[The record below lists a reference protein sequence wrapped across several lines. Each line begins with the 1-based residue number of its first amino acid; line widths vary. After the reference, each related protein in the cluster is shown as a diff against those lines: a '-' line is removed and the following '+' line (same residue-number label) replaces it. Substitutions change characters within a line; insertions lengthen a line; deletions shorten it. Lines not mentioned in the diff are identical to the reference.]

1 MPMSSNTLD
10 SKLDSSWR
18 SACRII
24 FGREIG
30 PLAKYQAWLGAS
42 LPRGARR
49 KSHLSGKDVAVAF
62 DAFPSSARFVSS
74 EELQLNRGY
83 GVSVNDMK
91 DVDSLLGALSEKC
104 EYAGNRHLG
113 NSAFVESSD
122 IVLDSQYV
130 RNSTNVEESQY
141 VDSSFMIRKGSK
153 HIFGCGAL
161 GNGEFLI
168 RVTDSYGQKRS
179 LESSMVGTSSDCYF
193 CHNVLGSREMMFSFG
208 QRNKSYC
215 IGNTQLPKEKYLEL
229 KRKILAEVAD
239 ILEKEGSFPSLG
251 ELVPN
256 VKPRAASLALAPE
269 KQVQNMAPIEKGFAT
284 TYNILL
290 KRLPGSIKDYEGWL
304 SARTIG
310 VHEVV
315 TSFGSITHVPD
326 SMPVLKDFPRQRLV
340 TARESFELAKLQ
352 MPQASMTGLEGVL
365 GALGDMA
372 YFTNELSDGQN
383 SNLIACPHAYN
394 VVNAYKGYDGVYA
407 ENVAL
412 SSMALNS
419 KYAYGCHRVLES
431 QFSLKCYN
439 SQYLNRCMELDSCNR
454 CADSYF
460 CHNSEALS
468 ECMFCFNMKGAR
480 HTIGNTAL
488 PKEQYA
494 QVKGALV
501 GQIADELG
509 KSKGLRLSVF
519 GIAGKG

>member
-1 MPMSSNTLD
+1 MNNILERKMD
-10 SKLDSSWR
+10 SAWK

-30 PLAKYQAWLGAS
+30 PLEKYRAWLGKGM
-42 LPRGARR
+42 PRGARR
-49 KSHLSGKDVAVAF
+49 KSHSSGKDVAVAF
-62 DAFPSSARFVSS
+62 DAFPSGARFVSS
-74 EELQLNRGY
+74 DELQLNKGY

-91 DVDSLLGALSEKC
+91 DVDSLLSALSEKC

-130 RNSTNVEESQY
+130 GNSANVEESQY

-179 LESSMVGTSSDCYF
+179 FESSIVGTSSDCYF

-229 KRKILAEVAD
+229 KRKILAEVAG
-239 ILEKEGSFPSLG
+239 ILEKEGSFPALH

-256 VKPRAASLALAPE
+256 APNAASLSLAPE
-269 KQVQNMAPIEKGFAT
+269 KRLQSMAPLEKGFAT

-290 KRLPGSIKDYEGWL
+290 KRQPGSIKEYEKWL
-304 SARTIG
+304 TERTIA
-310 VHEVV
+310 VHEAA
-315 TSFGSITHVPD
+315 TPFGSQTFVPD
-326 SMPVLKDFPRQRLV
+326 SMPVLKDFPKARLV
-340 TARESFELAKLQ
+340 TARESAELSKLQ
-352 MPQASMTGLEGVL
+352 MPQGSMGSLKGVL
-365 GALGDMA
+365 AGLGGIA
-372 YFTNELSDGQN
+372 FFTPELCDGQN
-383 SNLIACPHAYN
+383 ANLIACPHAYN
-394 VVNAYKGYDGVYA
+394 VVNAYKGYDAVYA

-419 KYAYGCHRVLES
+419 KYVYGCRRVLES

-439 SQYLNRCMELDSCNR
+439 SQYLNRCLEMDSCNR
-454 CADSYF
+454 CTDSYF
-460 CHNSEALS
+460 CYNSEALS

-480 HTIGNTAL
+480 NTIGNTAL
-488 PKEQYA
+488 DKEKYA
-494 QVKGALV
+494 QVKSALV
-501 GQIADELG
+501 SQIADELG
-509 KSKGLRLSVF
+509 ENKALARSIFSLVK
-519 GIAGKG
+519 

>member
-1 MPMSSNTLD
+1 MPSNTLD

-18 SACRII
+18 SACRIL

-30 PLAKYQAWLGAS
+30 PLAKYRAWLS
-42 LPRGARR
+42 QNLPRGARR
-49 KSHLSGKDVAVAF
+49 RSHSSGKDVAVAF
-62 DAFPSSARFVSS
+62 DAFSAGARFVSS
-74 EELQLNRGY
+74 EELKLNKGY

-91 DVDSLLGALSEKC
+91 DVDSLLSALSEKC

-130 RNSTNVEESQY
+130 SNSTNIEESQY

-161 GNGEFLI
+161 GNGEFLV

-179 LESSMVGTSSDCYF
+179 FESSIVGTSSDCYF
-193 CHNVLGSREMMFSFG
+193 CHNVLGSREMMFCFG

-215 IGNTQLPKEKYLEL
+215 IGNTPLPKEQYLEL

-239 ILEKEGSFPSLG
+239 VLEKEGSFPALH

-256 VKPRAASLALAPE
+256 TPAAASLSLAPE
-269 KQVQNMAPIEKGFAT
+269 KQAQNMAPIEKGFAT

-290 KRLPGSIKDYEGWL
+290 KRPPEGIREYEKWL
-304 SARTIG
+304 TERTIA
-310 VHEVV
+310 VHEAA
-315 TSFGSITHVPD
+315 TPFGSQTFVPD
-326 SMPVLKDFPRQRLV
+326 SMPVLKGFPRQRLV
-340 TARESFELAKLQ
+340 AARESAALSKLQ
-352 MPQASMTGLEGVL
+352 MPQGSMGSLKGVIAGLG
-365 GALGDMA
+365 GIAF
-372 YFTNELSDGQN
+372 FTPELRDGQN
-383 SNLIACPHAYN
+383 ANIIACPHAYN
-394 VVNAYKGYDGVYA
+394 VVNAYKGYDTVYA

-419 KYAYGCHRVLES
+419 KYVYGCHRVLES

-439 SQYLNRCMELDSCNR
+439 SQYLNRCLELDSCNR
-454 CADSYF
+454 CSDSYF

-480 HTIGNTAL
+480 HTIGNTPL
-488 PKEQYA
+488 SKEQYA
-494 QVKGALV
+494 QVKAALV
-501 GQIADELG
+501 GQIADEIG
-509 KSKGLRLSVF
+509 KTKGLGRSIF